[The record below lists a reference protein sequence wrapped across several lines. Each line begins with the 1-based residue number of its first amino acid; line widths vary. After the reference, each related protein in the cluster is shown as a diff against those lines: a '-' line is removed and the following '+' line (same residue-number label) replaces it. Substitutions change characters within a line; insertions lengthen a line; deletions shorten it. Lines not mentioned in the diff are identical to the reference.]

1 MDRNKDLEN
10 KIIQKNFT
18 ENFLSLMPTFYEM
31 ESSFLSGVYRR
42 YGDLE
47 GGNIVIFFARDCH
60 LEIMR
65 KREKDLNFDLSLD
78 NFWENHRNIFQSKK
92 KIILVSQQTGLPK
105 ETTRRKIISLIKK
118 KHLKKGEKN
127 KLFWEPDIDL
137 KESYVKII
145 DEEISSLSKFI
156 FEQTRLLSLGLSI
169 SKIEREIKNNYS
181 FYWYHFL
188 NVQLEYIKFWQDKLK
203 DLEMLLIGVQVLI
216 LTLNSLRRNYSD
228 LTQFFNNQKN
238 FKNLSQTNPD
248 ISATSISDI
257 TGIPRATCIR
267 KLDKFVRMK
276 VLQKNSKTKR
286 YSLILDQTTFNPML
300 QPEWMKHKI
309 SILSDFSF
317 IVIKGLVKKVL

>member
-1 MDRNKDLEN
+1 MERTKNIEN
-10 KIIQKNFT
+10 KLVQKNFT
-18 ENFLSLMPTFYEM
+18 ENFLRLMPTFYEM
-31 ESSFLSGVYRR
+31 ESSFLSGVYKR

-65 KREKDLNFDLSLD
+65 KREKDLSFDLSLD
-78 NFWENHRNIFQSKK
+78 NFWENHKNIFQSKK
-92 KIILVSQQTGLPK
+92 KIILVSQETGLPK

-127 KLFWEPDIDL
+127 KLFWEPDVSL

-156 FEQTRLLSLGLSI
+156 FEQTKLLSLGLSI
-169 SKIEREIKNNYS
+169 SRIEREIKNNYS
-181 FYWYHFL
+181 FYWYHYL
-188 NVQLEYIKFWQDKLK
+188 NVQLEYIKFWQDKLR
-203 DLEMLLIGVQVLI
+203 DLEMLLIGMQVLI
-216 LTLNSLRRNYSD
+216 LTMNSIKRNYSNFSY
-228 LTQFFNNQKN
+228 LSHNQKDL
-238 FKNLSQTNPD
+238 KNLCELNSD

-267 KLDKFVRMK
+267 KLDKFVKMK
-276 VLQKNSKTKR
+276 VLQKNIKTKR

-300 QPEWMKHKI
+300 QPDWMKHKI
-309 SILSDFSF
+309 TILSDFSF
-317 IVIKGLVKKVL
+317 IIINGLIK

>member
-1 MDRNKDLEN
+1 MNIIEKKL
-10 KIIQKNFT
+10 IQKNLT
-18 ENFLSLMPTFYEM
+18 ENFIKLMPTFYEM
-31 ESSFLSGVYRR
+31 ESSFLSGVYKR

-60 LEIMR
+60 LEILR
-65 KREKDLNFDLSLD
+65 KREKDLNFNLSLD
-78 NFWENHRNIFQSKK
+78 NFWNNHKNIFQSKK
-92 KIILVSQQTGLPK
+92 KIILVSKETGLPK

-127 KLFWEPDIDL
+127 KLFWEPDYPQ
-137 KESYVKII
+137 KETYVKII
-145 DEEISSLSKFI
+145 DEEINSLSKFI
-156 FEQTRLLSLGLSI
+156 FEQLKLLSHNMPV
-169 SKIEREIKNNYS
+169 SKIEKEIKNNYS

-216 LTLNSLRRNYSD
+216 LTLNSLKRN
-228 LTQFFNNQKN
+228 NNEFLSIFDNEKN
-238 FKNLSQTNPD
+238 IKTLSENNAD

-267 KLDKFVRMK
+267 KLDKFVKMK
-276 VLQKNSKTKR
+276 VLQKNVKSKR

-309 SILSDFSF
+309 AIISNFSSI
-317 IVIKGLVKKVL
+317 IIKGLTN

>member
-1 MDRNKDLEN
+1 
-10 KIIQKNFT
+10 
-18 ENFLSLMPTFYEM
+18 MP
-31 ESSFLSGVYRR
+31 
-42 YGDLE
+42 
-47 GGNIVIFFARDCH
+47 
-60 LEIMR
+60 
-65 KREKDLNFDLSLD
+65 
-78 NFWENHRNIFQSKK
+78 
-92 KIILVSQQTGLPK
+92 
-105 ETTRRKIISLIKK
+105 
-118 KHLKKGEKN
+118 
-127 KLFWEPDIDL
+127 
-137 KESYVKII
+137 
-145 DEEISSLSKFI
+145 
-156 FEQTRLLSLGLSI
+156 I
-169 SKIEREIKNNYS
+169 SKIQREIKNNYS

-257 TGIPRATCIR
+257 TGIPRAT
-267 KLDKFVRMK
+267 
-276 VLQKNSKTKR
+276 SKTKR